1 MCQRALAFLV
11 CFAFAVVCGAAPTL
25 SAGDRARLLEQGAFH
40 MLSGPAPLPGEAIRF
55 CADANGRF
63 AMPGARWAATDV
75 ASAGGTLPGRRL
87 IWAASSEDLFVIHF
101 EQGGFAHTYH
111 VVVLRF
117 LHGATAYD
125 LAWRASS
132 PRLKDYANFV
142 RVLQANELQDEPAF
156 AR

>member
-1 MCQRALAFLV
+1 MRTVDSPCRV
-11 CFAFAVVCGAAPTL
+11 
-25 SAGDRARLLEQGAFH
+25 
-40 MLSGPAPLPGEAIRF
+40 
-55 CADANGRF
+55 
-63 AMPGARWAATDV
+63 RWAATDV
-75 ASAGGTLPGRRL
+75 ASRGGTFPSRRL

-117 LHGATAYD
+117 MRGATTYD
-125 LAWRASS
+125 VAWRASA

-142 RVLQANELQDEPAF
+142 RVLETNELQGEPAL

>member
-1 MCQRALAFLV
+1 MMCKRAVAFLLSLAFPLV
-11 CFAFAVVCGAAPTL
+11 CDAAPTL
-25 SAGDRARLLEQGAFH
+25 SASERAKLVEQGAFH
-40 MLSGPAPLPGEAIRF
+40 MLDGPAPIPGEAIRF

-75 ASAGGTLPGRRL
+75 ASKGGTLPSRRL

-117 LHGATAYD
+117 MPVRRLTMLHGVP
-125 LAWRASS
+125 
-132 PRLKDYANFV
+132 PR
-142 RVLQANELQDEPAF
+142 PG
-156 AR
+156 